1 MFCKIFMLTVQ
12 FVLFS
17 LSLFYFSVIIAT
29 LRAVFN
35 FEFHNQLRSL
45 YSFPILIY
53 FTHTSHTHTNK
64 RVHVDS
70 RVLVSVLSRE

>member
-1 MFCKIFMLTVQ
+1 MLTVQ

-53 FTHTSHTHTNK
+53 FTHTSHIQIKECMWTLACWCLC
-64 RVHVDS
+64 S
-70 RVLVSVLSRE
+70 LVSE